1 MIEDRHSPRTGL
13 PSLPPWY
20 FELSRAAYSS
30 ALPLLLLFAPW
41 VNVPIYLSTGCYDGN
56 VYERLY
62 KMALRAP
69 LNTTEVFPQH
79 YGEFERFLDKEYLAR
94 GNRSLNEPE
103 ASL

>member
-1 MIEDRHSPRTGL
+1 MSIVSGVSRHIPIVRVPPPAPPSVQTLAHSRTF
-13 PSLPPWY
+13 PCFPPP
-20 FELSRAAYSS
+20 FRHA
-30 ALPLLLLFAPW
+30 
-41 VNVPIYLSTGCYDGN
+41 GCYDGN

-79 YGEFERFLDKEYLAR
+79 YGEFERFLDKEFLAR